1 MSIIEVNNLT
11 KYYGKARGI
20 VDVSFNVDEGEIFGF
35 IGPNGAG
42 KSTTIRLFLSL
53 IYPSGGSAK
62 IFGKD
67 CIQFGPEIRQEI
79 GYLPSE
85 VFYYEGMKVLDL
97 LEYSASFYTK
107 DCTKRLH
114 ELADLMELD
123 LKRKIDD
130 LSYGNKKKVGIV
142 QGLLHQPKLIVLDEP
157 TAGLD
162 PLMQQKF
169 FNLIREENK
178 RGATVF
184 FSSHIL
190 GEVQKMCNRVAIIK
204 EGSIINIQDIKTL
217 QKDNYKKIKVQADEL
232 DEKRFEVDGASQL
245 VKEDG
250 GVSFFFRGDINA
262 ILRLIGEKEITD
274 VTIEEPTLEE
284 IFLHY
289 YE

>member
-20 VDVSFNVDEGEIFGF
+20 DDVSFNVDEGEIFGF

-42 KSTTIRLFLSL
+42 KSTTIRLFCSL
-53 IYPSGGSAK
+53 IYPTSGQAK

-67 CIQFGPEIRQEI
+67 CIEFGPEIRQDI

-97 LEYSASFYTK
+97 LKYSESFYEK
-107 DCTKRLH
+107 DSTKRMY
-114 ELADLMELD
+114 ELAEIMELD

-142 QGLLHQPKLIVLDEP
+142 QGLLHQPKVILLDEP
-157 TAGLD
+157 TSGLD
-162 PLMQQKF
+162 PLMQKNF
-169 FNLIREENK
+169 FELIKEENE
-178 RGATVF
+178 RGATIF

-217 QKDNYKKIKVQADEL
+217 QKDNYKKIRIEADDL
-232 DEKRFEVDGASQL
+232 DEKRFNIDGVTNMA
-245 VKEDG
+245 KDNG
-250 GVSFFFRGDINA
+250 AISFFYKGNINT
-262 ILRLIGEKEITD
+262 ITKLISEKEVND

-284 IFLHY
+284 IFIHY